1 MLKNNKN
8 TGVTE
13 RPREKIMT
21 KGAKALSNTELIA
34 ILLCSGTQRSSVFDL
49 SRELLKQQKSIRGIL
64 SADALELSKMHGLG
78 PAKTAVLLAVKE
90 ICCRY
95 LREEI
100 FTGSF
105 IEDPQGV
112 YDYLQMDLGEN
123 KREFFK
129 VILLNRANQV
139 IHETTLF
146 EGSVDQTAVHPREVI
161 KYALDHYASA
171 LILVH
176 NHPSGQLRPSDA
188 DITLTRS
195 MHQVCK
201 MMQLELLDHLI
212 IGKNKVY
219 SFKEN
224 GITFE

>member
-1 MLKNNKN
+1 MKNNEN
-8 TGVTE
+8 IEVTE
-13 RPREKIMT
+13 LPREKIIT
-21 KGAKALSNTELIA
+21 KGAKALSNTELFA
-34 ILLCSGTQRSSVFDL
+34 ILLRSGTKRNSVFDL
-49 SRELLKQQKSIRGIL
+49 SRELLRQQGSIRGVL
-64 SADALELSKMHGLG
+64 SADAGALHRIHGLG

-100 FTGSF
+100 FKGSF

-171 LILVH
+171 LVLVH
-176 NHPSGQLRPSDA
+176 NHPSGQLKPSAA
-188 DITLTRS
+188 DITLTKT

-201 MMQLELLDHLI
+201 TMQIELLDHLI
-212 IGKNKVY
+212 IGKNKIY
-219 SFKEN
+219 SFREN